1 MSSCHVEKVK
11 TVLIYTAQ
19 QKQIIYC
26 RFPASAAVYKLPNPN
41 NKYVSLSLCPLTKQ
55 KKNSLRFGMFL
66 QCSKHNAE
74 YQCHCN
80 HAQTD
85 ECEDVLLLVADPSLV
100 GVFFY
105 GWGDPGIDV
114 GGRIAWR
121 VFVLCVKG

>member
-1 MSSCHVEKVK
+1 VV
-11 TVLIYTAQ
+11 IYTAQ
-19 QKQIIYC
+19 QKQ
-26 RFPASAAVYKLPNPN
+26 FDLFSLSALAEVYKLP
-41 NKYVSLSLCPLTKQ
+41 KSKQ
-55 KKNSLRFGMFL
+55 QICVPIPMPFNQPKKISLRFGMFP